1 MVTVLAKAEQ
11 QIFLAGLTE
20 NHPIEG
26 QALLQPF
33 EFSNLLAVREQR
45 NAALHLGGTILAD
58 PIRDEIGAPIG
69 LSLGR
74 NLKKGLPRI
83 AAPMHLGESSQ
94 TISFRN
100 ILSDR
105 MAFVAMNPTF
115 TLFEINGIGRQVPMD
130 HGMAP
135 IVEVQPFLTN

>member
-45 NAALHLGGTILAD
+45 NAALHLGGMGGTILED

-69 LSLGR
+69 LSLGG
-74 NLKKGLPRI
+74 NLKKGLI
-83 AAPMHLGESSQ
+83 FSG
-94 TISFRN
+94 
-100 ILSDR
+100 
-105 MAFVAMNPTF
+105 
-115 TLFEINGIGRQVPMD
+115 
-130 HGMAP
+130 
-135 IVEVQPFLTN
+135 